1 MDEQE
6 KINFILLDEIET
18 LTDKV
23 IKKLNSL
30 PLSER
35 ENRMNY
41 VLEVI
46 SRGVRTQEP
55 VMAPIKKEST
65 NLTGFGVLIFL
76 TSLPFWFIFPFMGYF
91 LGGLGGLL
99 ILIGLIS
106 TLFKA

>member
-1 MDEQE
+1 MGEQE
-6 KINFILLDEIET
+6 KINFVLLDEIEV

-23 IKKLNSL
+23 IKKINSL

-46 SRGVRTQEP
+46 SRGVQTQELVIAP
-55 VMAPIKKEST
+55 VKKEST
-65 NLTGFGVLIFL
+65 NLAGFGMLIL
-76 TSLPFWFIFPFMGYF
+76 LVSLPLWFIFPFMGYF
-91 LGGLGGLL
+91 LGGLGGLM

-106 TLFKA
+106 SLFRA